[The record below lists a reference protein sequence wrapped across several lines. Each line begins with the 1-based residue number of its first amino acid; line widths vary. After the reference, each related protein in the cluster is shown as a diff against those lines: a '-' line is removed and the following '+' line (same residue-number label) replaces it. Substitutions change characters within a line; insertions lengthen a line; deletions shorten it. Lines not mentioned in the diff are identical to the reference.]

1 MFYLLNILI
10 QMKIILNNSI
20 LRKTLGPFNDIG
32 FVPTMGGIHDG
43 HISLIKKSI
52 KFNKKTI
59 VSIFVNPKQF
69 NDIKDFKSYPS
80 NIKNDLAIL
89 KKIKKLDFIYIPK
102 FKDIY
107 ENNKQSRIKINQ
119 KDKILCA
126 KYRKGHFEG
135 VLDVMSRLTALI
147 KPKKIFMGKKDFQQF
162 FLVKKFIEKK
172 FQTKVIG
179 CKTIRNKNKL
189 ALSSRNFLF
198 NKQELKDVEKIS
210 KTFLNLKNK
219 IKSTKNINRFLQKT
233 KNDLQ
238 KFFNIKIEYLE
249 NRNTKNLTISNKY
262 QGSKVFL
269 SYYYKNIRLIDNF

>member
-10 QMKIILNNSI
+10 QMKIILNNRI
-20 LRKTLGPFNDIG
+20 LQKTLGPFNDIG
-32 FVPTMGGIHDG
+32 FVPTMGGIHEG
-43 HISLIKKSI
+43 HLSLIKKSI
-52 KFNKKTI
+52 KLNKKTI
-59 VSIFVNPKQF
+59 VSIFINPKQF
-69 NDIKDFKSYPS
+69 NDIEDFKSYPS
-80 NIKNDLAIL
+80 NIKKDLAIL

-107 ENNKQSRIKINQ
+107 DSKKQSNIKINK

-135 VLDVMSRLTALI
+135 VLDVMNRLTSLI
-147 KPKKIFMGKKDFQQF
+147 RPKMIFMGKKDFQQL
-162 FLVKKFIEKK
+162 FLVKNYIEKK
-172 FQTKVIG
+172 FNTKVIG

-189 ALSSRNFLF
+189 ALSSRNFLL

-210 KTFLNLKNK
+210 KTFFNLKNK
-219 IKSTKNINRFLQKT
+219 IKNNRNINSFLQKS
-233 KNDLQ
+233 KKDLE

-262 QGSKVFL
+262 RGSKVFL

>member
-20 LRKTLGPFNDIG
+20 LRKTLRPFNDIG
-32 FVPTMGGIHDG
+32 FVPTMGGIHEG
-43 HISLIKKSI
+43 HVSLIKKSI

-80 NIKNDLAIL
+80 NIKNDLAVL

-107 ENNKQSRIKINQ
+107 GDEEQSQIKIKK

-126 KYRKGHFEG
+126 KYRNGHFEG
-135 VLDVMSRLTALI
+135 VLDVMNRLTNLI

-162 FLVKKFIEKK
+162 FLVKNFIEKK
-172 FQTKVIG
+172 FSTKVIG

-189 ALSSRNFLF
+189 ALSSRNFLL

-219 IKSTKNINRFLQKT
+219 IKNSRNINSFLQKSK
-233 KNDLQ
+233 KNLE
-238 KFFNIKIEYLE
+238 KFFNIRIEYLE

-269 SYYYKNIRLIDNF
+269 SYYYKNIRFIDNF

>member
-32 FVPTMGGIHDG
+32 FVPTMGGIHEG
-43 HISLIKKSI
+43 HLSLIKKSI

-89 KKIKKLDFIYIPK
+89 KKIRKLDFIYIPK
-102 FKDIY
+102 IKDIY
-107 ENNKQSRIKINQ
+107 EDKEQSKIKIKK

-135 VLDVMSRLTALI
+135 VLDVMSRLTTLI
-147 KPKKIFMGKKDFQQF
+147 KPKKIFMGKKDFQQL

-172 FQTKVIG
+172 FNAKVIG

-189 ALSSRNFLF
+189 ALSSRNFLL
-198 NKQELKDVEKIS
+198 NKQELEDVEKIS
-210 KTFLNLKNK
+210 KTFHNLKNK
-219 IKSTKNINRFLQKT
+219 IKNNRNINSFLRKS
-233 KNDLQ
+233 KKDLE

-262 QGSKVFL
+262 KGSKVFL